1 MMRNVGALAQ
11 PLLLCLKWRVGS
23 IEAHVEEEGTLPL
36 RLSMFLHPC
45 QGLLRKSCSKKGG
58 TNQLL
63 DLGSVDMKLRCH
75 VLQACPL
82 VLAIWQN
89 RVPLRRSGIV
99 KLNLSLNPVGPP
111 FPIVACRS
119 SAK

>member
-11 PLLLCLKWRVGS
+11 PLLLCLKWRVGG

-63 DLGSVDMKLRCH
+63 DLGLVDMKLRCSTSLSTCFGYLAK
-75 VLQACPL
+75 LQLIQSKPEL
-82 VLAIWQN
+82 MKKSPNNFTQ
-89 RVPLRRSGIV
+89 GIV
-99 KLNLSLNPVGPP
+99 K
-111 FPIVACRS
+111 
-119 SAK
+119 